1 MAGNSGESKMGA
13 YQQSMAIR
21 QRDPIDTIVQGI
33 RVIYLACLICWP
45 QAHLALC
52 RFLGT

>member
-13 YQQSMAIR
+13 NQQIMATH
-21 QRDPIDTIVQGI
+21 QRDPIRTILQGI

-45 QAHLALC
+45 QAHIALC

>member
-13 YQQSMAIR
+13 NQQIATAR
-21 QRDPIDTIVQGI
+21 WQDPIHAVAQGI
-33 RVIYLACLICWP
+33 RMFYLACLICWP
-45 QAHLALC
+45 QAQFALC

>member
-1 MAGNSGESKMGA
+1 MAGKSGESKMGA
-13 YQQSMAIR
+13 NQQITTAT
-21 QRDPIDTIVQGI
+21 QRDLIYAILQGI

-45 QAHLALC
+45 QAQFALC

>member
-1 MAGNSGESKMGA
+1 MAGNSGELKMDA
-13 YQQSMAIR
+13 NQQITTMLKREPIR
-21 QRDPIDTIVQGI
+21 TVTQGI

-45 QAHLALC
+45 QAQFALC